1 MTTRWIVA
9 AVACLALA
17 AVTETVLHFR
27 TPMATLKSCAVLA
40 PASSEAKNVDA
51 PAPMFKA
58 ADLSFTLKDMDGKS
72 VALSSF
78 KGKVIVLDFWAT
90 WCVPCKT
97 EIPAFVDLQ
106 NKYAAQGFQ
115 MLGVSIDDTPAQL
128 QPYARSMKMNY
139 PVLVGKDHDDVQDA
153 YGPLVAIP
161 VSVVI
166 ARDGNVCAAHAG
178 YTSKDEF
185 EREIKALL

>member
-1 MTTRWIVA
+1 
-9 AVACLALA
+9 
-17 AVTETVLHFR
+17 
-27 TPMATLKSCAVLA
+27 
-40 PASSEAKNVDA
+40 
-51 PAPMFKA
+51 
-58 ADLSFTLKDMDGKS
+58 
-72 VALSSF
+72 
-78 KGKVIVLDFWAT
+78 
-90 WCVPCKT
+90 
-97 EIPAFVDLQ
+97 
-106 NKYAAQGFQ
+106 
-115 MLGVSIDDTPAQL
+115 
-128 QPYARSMKMNY
+128 MKMNY